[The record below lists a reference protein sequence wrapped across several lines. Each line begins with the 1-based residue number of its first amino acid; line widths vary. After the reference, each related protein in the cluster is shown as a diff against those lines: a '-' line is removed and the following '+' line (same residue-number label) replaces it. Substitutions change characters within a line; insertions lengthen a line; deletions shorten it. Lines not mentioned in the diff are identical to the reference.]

1 MSSVWELFMNSA
13 EMERILGIRV
23 KLQVVPPPG
32 EKDPN
37 SIKNIA
43 VTASTMSTTAPRSGI
58 CSINPS

>member
-1 MSSVWELFMNSA
+1 MNSA